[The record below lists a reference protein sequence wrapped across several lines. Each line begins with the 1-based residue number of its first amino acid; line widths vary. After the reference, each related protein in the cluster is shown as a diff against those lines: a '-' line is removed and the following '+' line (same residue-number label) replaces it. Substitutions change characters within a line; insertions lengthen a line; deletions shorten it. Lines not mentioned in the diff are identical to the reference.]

1 VLGAVALG
9 AQRVLPLIQ
18 QLYQGW
24 SSVLGNRA
32 VVDELSRQLA
42 LAIPET
48 SPPRSRLPFK
58 KAIQFTGVGYAYADR
73 SRHAVTG
80 LTFTIPHGA
89 RVALVGPTGSG
100 KSTTADLLMGLL
112 EPTEGSIAVD
122 GVELTDANRESWRA
136 NVSHVPQILFLAD
149 ATIAQNIAL
158 SGKVDMD
165 RVREATALAQ
175 LDEFIASLPDGFDT
189 VVGERGERISG
200 GQRQRLAI
208 ARAIYRDTPLLVLDE
223 ATSALDDD
231 TETAVLEALVKL
243 QKQGRTIII
252 IAHRSRLI
260 AECDCLIRLD
270 KGRVVE
276 LARGAAL
283 PLKKRRA

>member
-1 VLGAVALG
+1 
-9 AQRVLPLIQ
+9 
-18 QLYQGW
+18 
-24 SSVLGNRA
+24 
-32 VVDELSRQLA
+32 
-42 LAIPET
+42 
-48 SPPRSRLPFK
+48 
-58 KAIQFTGVGYAYADR
+58 
-73 SRHAVTG
+73 
-80 LTFTIPHGA
+80 
-89 RVALVGPTGSG
+89 
-100 KSTTADLLMGLL
+100 
-112 EPTEGSIAVD
+112 
-122 GVELTDANRESWRA
+122 
-136 NVSHVPQILFLAD
+136 
-149 ATIAQNIAL
+149 
-158 SGKVDMD
+158 
-165 RVREATALAQ
+165 
-175 LDEFIASLPDGFDT
+175 
-189 VVGERGERISG
+189 VGERGERISG

-243 QKQGRTIII
+243 QKQDRTIII